1 MSTSPAAEMKDALEA
16 ANEACQALGV
26 PMAQR
31 DQILGSLIVFHGL
44 TKLAEAV
51 LQLGESSRSD
61 HPLMGET
68 FAGLAQSLDGV
79 ADAIREARQ

>member
-1 MSTSPAAEMKDALEA
+1 MSASPAAEMTDALEA

-26 PMAQR
+26 PVAQQG
-31 DQILGSLIVFHGL
+31 QILGSLIVFHGL
-44 TKLAEAV
+44 AKLAEAV
-51 LQLGESSRSD
+51 LHLGESSRSD

-79 ADAIREARQ
+79 ADAIREAHQ